1 MVFVDDDG
9 VFVCMLFEGKFAC
22 KCFICSCGELRSVKD
37 VTAGVI
43 NEDSSSRQSANF
55 SRISIGAKREGN
67 S

>member
-43 NEDSSSRQSANF
+43 NEDSPAEKALLLST
-55 SRISIGAKREGN
+55 I
-67 S
+67 